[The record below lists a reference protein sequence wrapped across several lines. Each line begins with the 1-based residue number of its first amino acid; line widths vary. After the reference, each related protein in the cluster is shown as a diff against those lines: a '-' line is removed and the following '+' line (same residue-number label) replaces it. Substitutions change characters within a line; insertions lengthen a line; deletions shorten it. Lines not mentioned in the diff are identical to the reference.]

1 MNWNWLIVQVVI
13 PIIGPIVLSAMF
25 AFAWSTG
32 PAAFHPKIAIIVD
45 ITPRALTFY
54 CLVLISMSVSQIWH
68 KLNENP
74 FVGGSAIVMGVLV
87 AVYYA
92 FTVVWRHDATYIPTA
107 ETYYVTVV
115 LTAGSIIVCHMCQ
128 RRLQNDERR

>member
-13 PIIGPIVLSAMF
+13 PILGPIILSAIF

-32 PAAFHPKIAIIVD
+32 PTDFRPDMAIIVD

-54 CLVLISMSVSQIWH
+54 CLVLISISVSQIWH
-68 KLNENP
+68 KLSTNP
-74 FVGGSAIVMGVLV
+74 FVGGSAIVMGGIV

-92 FTVVWRHDATYIPTA
+92 FTVVWRHSSAYIPTA
-107 ETYYVTVV
+107 ETYYVTLV
-115 LTAGSIIVCHMCQ
+115 LTAGSVIVCHMCQ
-128 RRLQNDERR
+128 RRLCSDT